1 MRLLVSLG
9 DTVIWGGSC
18 KGSLLPHAIARHNL
32 SMVLGR
38 YEAHVQE
45 LLDELCADCLVA
57 YDVGAHVGFF
67 SLLLAGHLPDG
78 SEVHAFEPSGH
89 EARMMR
95 QLIGSNDIENI
106 VHVHPYAVC
115 DELGTLTFYRGNGS
129 FTGILEREAKPRVR
143 ECQTAVEVEGITL
156 DEFVYGR
163 HHRAPD
169 LINVDVE
176 SAEASV
182 MGGARR
188 LLPEGRPKILVE
200 LHGPNACR
208 DTLEEITR
216 DDYILQ
222 RVGRTRREEISQPD
236 QMRGLFSKKT
246 WTHTMFSRYLAESHF
261 L

>member
-1 MRLLVSLG
+1 
-9 DTVIWGGSC
+9 
-18 KGSLLPHAIARHNL
+18 
-32 SMVLGR
+32 MVLGR

-45 LLDELCADCLVA
+45 LLDELCMDCVVA

-89 EARMMR
+89 EAQMMR
-95 QLIGSNDIENI
+95 QLIGSNDLEHT

-115 DELGTLTFYRGNGS
+115 DEVGTLTFYRGNGT
-129 FTGILEREAKPRVR
+129 FTGILDRVAKPHVR
-143 ECQTAVEVEGITL
+143 ERQTPVQVEGITL

-169 LINVDVE
+169 LMKVDVE

-182 MGGARR
+182 MRGARR
-188 LLPEGRPKILVE
+188 LLREGRPKMLVE
-200 LHGPNACR
+200 VHGPNACR
-208 DTLEEITR
+208 DALEEIAR
-216 DDYILQ
+216 HDYVLQ
-222 RVGRTRREEISQPD
+222 RVGRTRREGISQPD

-246 WTHTMFSRYLAESHF
+246 WTHHVLA
-261 L
+261 LPR